1 MSDYVNDSQF
11 FHSKPITI
19 RRTCLQKFIV
29 NEASAI
35 DQVENFQ
42 SEQFN
47 TMPWISSN
55 RSQSK
60 SATQVINTSAPQPV
74 WHHAHRELHLGN
86 KRVKHFKWLA
96 ENQER
101 VLDAF
106 EDNG

>member
-1 MSDYVNDSQF
+1 
-11 FHSKPITI
+11 
-19 RRTCLQKFIV
+19 
-29 NEASAI
+29 
-35 DQVENFQ
+35 
-42 SEQFN
+42 
-47 TMPWISSN
+47 MPWISSN

-74 WHHAHRELHLGN
+74 WHHAHREFHLGT
-86 KRVKHFKWLA
+86 KLVKHFKWLA